1 MTGRYKRTP
10 HKTRN
15 LSHTL
20 SSPLRQAFIRFNLL
34 ELDPGMEL
42 TGLEEI
48 RVHFKYL
55 N

>member
-1 MTGRYKRTP
+1 VTGRYKRTP